1 MKLYHYRS
9 INSALYELRG
19 TFHLSAPQEL
29 NDPLESHLI
38 IYWQGDRPAWE
49 GFFKHYVCSYWKSLT
64 MYLLAGEKT
73 DIEKGSLIANIHQFD
88 GLPMQDILNE
98 LSNDFL
104 QDNNVSLLIGYLA
117 GGNEKYYTKDMRII
131 LQLLSRRGMYY
142 CLRSLRK
149 YHLADE
155 KEVSN
160 VIDAF
165 HLEQIGFWSRRRDIQ
180 GEDSSDFR
188 LILKVA
194 ADQEQDILEI
204 SYIRNGM
211 KDESF
216 LYKGNISGDT
226 INRQRDWLHATI
238 DFPDNFLNEL
248 HEITYPSAYVTCFS
262 ANNNDSSMWGNY
274 ADCHRGICIEYE
286 TNGNGAFDKGETPL
300 SLPVQ
305 PVVYSAEK
313 IERNFFTTLGNLTLP
328 AYKAW
333 LSGIDGTLS
342 EAYSVLSNKEQWRQK
357 YWTDVEYNTF
367 HKLPDWAHEEEYR
380 IAVIDTL
387 GEFYDVKQSARNVTF
402 PLERLKGIIFGIRT
416 SEYDK
421 MQIYRAA
428 QENLNLEKVTF
439 YQAEYDDEAN
449 KIIIRKKRW
458 N

>member
-1 MKLYHYRS
+1 M
-9 INSALYELRG
+9 I
-19 TFHLSAPQEL
+19 
-29 NDPLESHLI
+29 
-38 IYWQGDRPAWE
+38 
-49 GFFKHYVCSYWKSLT
+49 V
-64 MYLLAGEKT
+64 
-73 DIEKGSLIANIHQFD
+73 
-88 GLPMQDILNE
+88 
-98 LSNDFL
+98 
-104 QDNNVSLLIGYLA
+104 
-117 GGNEKYYTKDMRII
+117 
-131 LQLLSRRGMYY
+131 
-142 CLRSLRK
+142 
-149 YHLADE
+149 
-155 KEVSN
+155 
-160 VIDAF
+160 
-165 HLEQIGFWSRRRDIQ
+165 SRRRDIQ
-180 GEDSSDFR
+180 GEASSDLR

-216 LYKGNISGDT
+216 LYKGNISGDK

-286 TNGNGAFDKGETPL
+286 TNENGAFDKGETPL

-357 YWTDVEYNTF
+357 YWTDVEYITF
-367 HKLPDWAHEEEYR
+367 HKLPDWAHE
-380 IAVIDTL
+380 V
-387 GEFYDVKQSARNVTF
+387 
-402 PLERLKGIIFGIRT
+402 
-416 SEYDK
+416 
-421 MQIYRAA
+421 
-428 QENLNLEKVTF
+428 
-439 YQAEYDDEAN
+439 
-449 KIIIRKKRW
+449 
-458 N
+458 